1 MATRHEITNRY
12 AEEYGRA
19 AKKDKGRLLD
29 ELVAVTGW
37 SRANARRAVRTAGRR
52 RGPARAVK
60 RKPRPRRY
68 GYDALKVLIE
78 VWTLVGEPCGKYLAP
93 IMADTLA
100 QLEGFGELGRV
111 ADRLDADVRAALVA
125 MSPATIDRMLS
136 PTKAARYPAA
146 KAATRPGATLR
157 SSIGVRQAM
166 DEMEQAPGFFEIDL
180 VAHCGHSLKGEH
192 AWTLTATDVFTGWT
206 ENVAIRNRAH
216 SRVVAAI
223 EQVTLRLPYPML
235 GLDCDN
241 GGEFINHA
249 LVAWCAERT
258 IFMTRARAHTSND
271 NAHVEQKNGDIVR
284 KSAFRYRY
292 DTPAELALL
301 NELWGFV
308 NLRKNL
314 FLPTKKASGWRTT
327 RAGRNTRTY
336 DNLRSPTSG
345 SSTQQC

>member
-1 MATRHEITNRY
+1 M
-12 AEEYGRA
+12 
-19 AKKDKGRLLD
+19 
-29 ELVAVTGW
+29 
-37 SRANARRAVRTAGRR
+37 
-52 RGPARAVK
+52 
-60 RKPRPRRY
+60 
-68 GYDALKVLIE
+68 
-78 VWTLVGEPCGKYLAP
+78 
-93 IMADTLA
+93 
-100 QLEGFGELGRV
+100 
-111 ADRLDADVRAALVA
+111 
-125 MSPATIDRMLS
+125 
-136 PTKAARYPAA
+136 
-146 KAATRPGATLR
+146 
-157 SSIGVRQAM
+157 
-166 DEMEQAPGFFEIDL
+166 
-180 VAHCGHSLKGEH
+180 
-192 AWTLTATDVFTGWT
+192 FTGWT

-241 GGEFINHA
+241 GGELINHA

-336 DNLRSPTSG
+336 DKPQKPYQRVIDSAVLTDEQARRLQTLYERTNPAELTRNINRIQRALIASAKDRTL
-345 SSTQQC
+345 TQRDQVC